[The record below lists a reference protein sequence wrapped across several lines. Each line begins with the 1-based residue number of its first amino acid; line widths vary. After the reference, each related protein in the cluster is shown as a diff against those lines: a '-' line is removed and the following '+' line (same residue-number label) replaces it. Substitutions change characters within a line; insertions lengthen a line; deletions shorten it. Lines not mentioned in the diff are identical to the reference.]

1 MRACGTFQIPA
12 NHPALPGHFP
22 GTPIVPGVVL
32 LDEMLHLI
40 ESQRHAAAVP
50 TSGAQ
55 RPIEGEATAGR
66 WHIGSVKFHRLV
78 LPEQPLTLE
87 CAAETAGALRFEL
100 RFEGALVVSGTLQQ
114 RITTAQSQAVI

>member
-1 MRACGTFQIPA
+1 MRARGKFQIPA
-12 NHPALPGHFP
+12 DHPALPGHFP

-32 LDEMLHLI
+32 LDEVLHLI
-40 ESQRHAAAVP
+40 ESQPHVAAEA

-55 RPIEGEATAGR
+55 GR

-87 CAAETAGALRFEL
+87 CTGDPAGALRFEL
-100 RFEGALVVSGTLQQ
+100 RFEGALVASGTLHW
-114 RITTAQSQAVI
+114 RTR